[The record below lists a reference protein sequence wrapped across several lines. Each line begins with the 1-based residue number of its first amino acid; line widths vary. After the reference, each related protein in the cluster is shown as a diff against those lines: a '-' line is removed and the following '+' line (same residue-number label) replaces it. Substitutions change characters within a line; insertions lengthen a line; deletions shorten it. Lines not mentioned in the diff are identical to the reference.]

1 MLRLFNFLIDDI
13 VQAFGSIGSSIRDF
27 SLIHWLCLTWM
38 MTSCLRFMK
47 LSLPIRM
54 KPSRN
59 VRNTTEEASVR
70 VTEAEP
76 LDDSRDHENAS
87 MERGDPESYD
97 INVEPQM
104 SEDIS
109 KAQEEHTVR
118 ETICTIVRGLVDP
131 HGISDDNFSSVF
143 ILSICDCL
151 L

>member
-1 MLRLFNFLIDDI
+1 MFDMDDDLM
-13 VQAFGSIGSSIRDF
+13 FTFHETF
-27 SLIHWLCLTWM
+27 SANQNETKHESFAHDM
-38 MTSCLRFMK
+38 DMDAG
-47 LSLPIRM
+47 
-54 KPSRN
+54 N

>member
-27 SLIHWLCLTWM
+27 SLIHWLCESFAHDM
-38 MTSCLRFMK
+38 DMDAG
-47 LSLPIRM
+47 
-54 KPSRN
+54 N